1 MNLYEIIEE
10 YNHFIIIA
18 AVSLSVLSLIA
29 VLAYSIRTRRLMRRY
44 KKLMRGMDNKN
55 LEAMLLKH
63 IDLVENA
70 VSRIENLESNHKIII
85 NNLESCL
92 QNIYVKRY
100 NPFDQ
105 VGGNLSFSIALLDK
119 KGDGIVITGLF
130 TRNSSS
136 IYAKPVKNKASDYP
150 LSQEEIEAIEKAMG

>member
-44 KKLMRGMDNKN
+44 KKLMRGGMDNKN

-70 VSRIENLESNHKIII
+70 VSRIENLESNHKIVI

-92 QNIYVKRY
+92 QNVYVKRY

-105 VGGNLSFSIALLDK
+105 VGGNLGFSIACLIK
-119 KGDGIVITGLF
+119 
-130 TRNSSS
+130 RRWN
-136 IYAKPVKNKASDYP
+136 SDYRP
-150 LSQEEIEAIEKAMG
+150 VYQKLFFNICKAG

>member
-44 KKLMRGMDNKN
+44 KKLMRGMYNKN

-70 VSRIENLESNHKIII
+70 VSRIETWKAIT
-85 NNLESCL
+85 
-92 QNIYVKRY
+92 K
-100 NPFDQ
+100 
-105 VGGNLSFSIALLDK
+105 LLL
-119 KGDGIVITGLF
+119 ITWSHVYKMF
-130 TRNSSS
+130 
-136 IYAKPVKNKASDYP
+136 
-150 LSQEEIEAIEKAMG
+150 M

>member
-1 MNLYEIIEE
+1 
-10 YNHFIIIA
+10 
-18 AVSLSVLSLIA
+18 
-29 VLAYSIRTRRLMRRY
+29 MRRY

-92 QNIYVKRY
+92 QNVYVKDII
-100 NPFDQ
+100 P
-105 VGGNLSFSIALLDK
+105 SIKWA
-119 KGDGIVITGLF
+119 VI
-130 TRNSSS
+130 
-136 IYAKPVKNKASDYP
+136 
-150 LSQEEIEAIEKAMG
+150 